1 LLAAHAEAPATSVQF
16 FLIDKYLPIWKVHA
30 TFLSGKYLPRRLVM
44 AMSNFVNPDDA
55 ATALTEVRRRQ
66 QQVIDSATVPVW
78 YWCVVAAAM
87 VAIGAAVDS
96 RSYLV
101 LGVTIPSAVV
111 VLVVLTGAMIFG
123 VPGRARVVGND
134 LLGPRGALA
143 IVGYV
148 WLIVGLTLGV
158 AFALR
163 AAGAAAPAT
172 IATVIGGVAMVAT
185 GPFLSRWLR
194 RTMLANRAGVGE

>member
-1 LLAAHAEAPATSVQF
+1 MR
-16 FLIDKYLPIWKVHA
+16 DYVH
-30 TFLSGKYLPRRLVM
+30 PE
-44 AMSNFVNPDDA
+44 DA
-55 ATALTEVRRRQ
+55 ATALAEVRRRQ

-78 YWCVVAAAM
+78 YWWVVAVAM

-96 RSYLV
+96 RSHLV

-111 VLVVLTGAMIFG
+111 VLVALTGAMIFG
-123 VPGRARVVGND
+123 VPGRARIVGND

-163 AAGAAAPAT
+163 AAGASAPAT

-194 RTMLANRAGVGE
+194 QTMLANRAGAGE